1 LPRSFPEALRRPA
14 TLVALSYGLVVI
26 AGAAIAY
33 WQTFTGFT
41 PYDDEGT
48 MLASLLLFVQGQPL
62 YSAVFT
68 NYGPFYFEIVG
79 GLFELSGHAVNH
91 DAGRVIVVIEW
102 ITTSLLVGIA
112 CQRLSSSLL
121 LGVTGMITGFAVLA
135 LLTAEPLHPVG
146 LSLLLL
152 GVTALA
158 LVARASRRP
167 WVAGAVLGSAV
178 AALLTTKVNLGV
190 FAIAA
195 LLFAAAFT
203 WPPAAARRPLGW
215 LIAAGFIAMPFVLM
229 ASDLDKAA
237 IRDFVFLST
246 VSCAALALIGAGLRP
261 QLNLREGSDDEAVL
275 TRRLLAAVGAFV
287 VAAIV
292 IVAVIVITGPSPADV
307 YDGMITQASR
317 LPDVFMMTFAP
328 PAASAE
334 WAVAALATAA
344 AAVLLRRRSQAGA
357 TVWPAVGRIVVG
369 LVLWLVVT
377 DAVPLGLTLD
387 SAGLPLAMVLAWVAA
402 LPPRGTIESAVARF
416 ARLALPALALGEA
429 LQVYPVAGQ
438 QTEAAKLLFV
448 PVGAMCLGDGL
459 HELRTW
465 AAARGGLVL
474 ARVGTVVPVATA
486 ALAAMLTWT
495 VFLRPGIAAE
505 QAYRAAPPLP
515 LQGATRLH
523 LSPGDVLTYT
533 RLVALLRGNCTA
545 FVGYPSVNS
554 LYLWSGIEPPR
565 GGLLGPWMYYLPS
578 DRQERIVDELRRA
591 DHPCALR
598 NDGRAAFWLQ
608 GRQVP
613 DTPLVRYI
621 FDDFRPSER
630 VGDFTLLLP
639 KRE

>member
-1 LPRSFPEALRRPA
+1 
-14 TLVALSYGLVVI
+14 
-26 AGAAIAY
+26 
-33 WQTFTGFT
+33 
-41 PYDDEGT
+41 
-48 MLASLLLFVQGQPL
+48 
-62 YSAVFT
+62 
-68 NYGPFYFEIVG
+68 
-79 GLFELSGHAVNH
+79 
-91 DAGRVIVVIEW
+91 
-102 ITTSLLVGIA
+102 
-112 CQRLSSSLL
+112 
-121 LGVTGMITGFAVLA
+121 
-135 LLTAEPLHPVG
+135 
-146 LSLLLL
+146 
-152 GVTALA
+152 
-158 LVARASRRP
+158 
-167 WVAGAVLGSAV
+167 
-178 AALLTTKVNLGV
+178 
-190 FAIAA
+190 
-195 LLFAAAFT
+195 
-203 WPPAAARRPLGW
+203 
-215 LIAAGFIAMPFVLM
+215 
-229 ASDLDKAA
+229 
-237 IRDFVFLST
+237 
-246 VSCAALALIGAGLRP
+246 
-261 QLNLREGSDDEAVL
+261 
-275 TRRLLAAVGAFV
+275 
-287 VAAIV
+287 
-292 IVAVIVITGPSPADV
+292 
-307 YDGMITQASR
+307 
-317 LPDVFMMTFAP
+317 
-328 PAASAE
+328 
-334 WAVAALATAA
+334 LATAA